1 MLLALIEGVSLM
13 YEYRVEVLF
22 LLIGTW
28 AGGICIIDSG
38 LLKDLFGVFKYLAAF
53 CLGFLLL
60 SGATFLISFLSLF
73 SRTFYLFGCYILLA
87 FAVLLITKR
96 FIVSKNKTKTL
107 VYVIGVITLF
117 LISLTIHLPYLN
129 KIILPSY
136 SDSPIH
142 YQIIQQ
148 ILFPSGDVQ
157 SKLAIKSILE
167 TYYHFGYHGITAW
180 LAVSSNSS
188 IERSMSFIGQVSL
201 ALSPLSIAVAVF
213 MFTKN
218 KWAALCGGVLASLG
232 WLMPSFAVNWGKFPA
247 LAAISTTPIIL
258 NLTSSMLDG
267 KPKERTA
274 IVCFSLLLICSAI
287 THTRAIVLIALF
299 GITIFFINLLKL
311 SEKFGTRRSIVYSFL
326 FLMTLLPILTNI
338 RTYFNRPMLG
348 IALLLL
354 LPLAF
359 RSYPK
364 EISSL
369 FVFMASTWAFDF
381 ILFLLSINFSW
392 FDAQFI
398 NIYLFIPLSMMGG
411 LGIAGAMKSIST
423 RLSLGIPLT
432 LLLITIYNTPW
443 QATLEPD
450 SCCNY
455 YSQDDKIA
463 FDWINR
469 NTNYK
474 DLFII
479 SVIENTQKHGTDAGV
494 WIHPLTNRSA
504 NKVIFNTDWEE
515 GIISMCNSGTS
526 DIYVYAGGHQYSF
539 SPEILSNLS
548 WMEPVFERGKI
559 DIFKVI
565 KCDALNKQEGN

>member
-1 MLLALIEGVSLM
+1 MFLPLIEGISLI
-13 YEYRVEVLF
+13 YEYKLEILF
-22 LLIGTW
+22 LLLGIW

-38 LLKDLFGVFKYLAAF
+38 LLKGWFGIFKYVGAF

-73 SRTFYLFGCYILLA
+73 SRTFYLFGCYILSFSA
-87 FAVLLITKR
+87 ILLIIKN

-107 VYVIGVITLF
+107 VYVLGAATLF
-117 LISLTIHLPYLN
+117 LISLTIHIPYLN

-148 ILFPSGDVQ
+148 ILFPSSDAQ

-180 LAVSSNSS
+180 LAVSSNSA

-201 ALSPLSIAVAVF
+201 ALAPLSISVAVF
-213 MFTKN
+213 MTTKN

-258 NLTSSMLDG
+258 SLASSILDG
-267 KPKERTA
+267 KSKERATT
-274 IVCFSLLLICSAI
+274 ICFGLLLICSAI

-299 GITIFFINLLKL
+299 GITVFFISLLKL
-311 SEKFGTRRSIVYSFL
+311 PEKFSTRKSIVYSLL
-326 FLMTLLPILTNI
+326 FLMTLLPLLTNI
-338 RTYFNRPMLG
+338 RTYFSRPMLG
-348 IALLLL
+348 IALLFL
-354 LPLAF
+354 LPFAF

-369 FVFMASTWAFDF
+369 FVFIASTWAFDF
-381 ILFLLSINFSW
+381 ILFLLSVNFSW
-392 FDAQFI
+392 LDAQFI
-398 NIYLFIPLSMMGG
+398 NIYLFIPLSMIGG
-411 LGIAGAMKSIST
+411 LGIAGAMRSIPT
-423 RLSLGIPLT
+423 KLSLFFPLT
-432 LLLITIYNTPW
+432 LLLFTIYNTPW
-443 QATLEPD
+443 QATLKPD

-455 YSQDDKIA
+455 YSQDDQIA
-463 FDWINR
+463 FDWIYR
-469 NTNYK
+469 NTNDK

-479 SVIENTQKHGTDAGV
+479 SVIEDAQKHGTDAGI
-494 WIHPLTNRSA
+494 WIHPFTNRST
-504 NKVIFNTDWEE
+504 NKVVFNTNWEE
-515 GIISMCNSGTS
+515 GIISTCNSGTS

-539 SPEILSNLS
+539 SSKILSNLS
-548 WMEPVFERGKI
+548 WVKPVFERGKI
-559 DIFKVI
+559 NIFKVI